1 MSKKI
6 KIPLVNKRSALHD
19 LFHEHLEDEYNYEM
33 ELYDSYYEELY
44 GEHIDY
50 DCIWPPTK
58 ETRNGKKKI
67 MDIFEEFWE
76 EGDRAAKGVR
86 KKVKGKNAVIDVKG
100 DEYECDGI
108 DDGKEIWFYWDYA
121 DKGSRIEFTS
131 MSEFNEFCDNEGYQ
145 VDFDIA
151 MSIMYRRISHV
162 CLDPSLRED
171 GIMKVIAEESY
182 GDMVYAAVPVQE
194 LSQ

>member
-6 KIPLVNKRSALHD
+6 KIPLVNKRGALHD

-33 ELYDSYYEELY
+33 DLYESYYEELY

-58 ETRNGKKKI
+58 ETRNGKDKI
-67 MDIFEEFWE
+67 MNIFEEFWGE
-76 EGDRAAKGVR
+76 YDRAKGVME
-86 KKVKGKNAVIDVKG
+86 KVKG
-100 DEYECDGI
+100 DEYDCDGI

-131 MSEFNEFCDNEGYQ
+131 MSLNNKC
-145 VDFDIA
+145 
-151 MSIMYRRISHV
+151 
-162 CLDPSLRED
+162 
-171 GIMKVIAEESY
+171 
-182 GDMVYAAVPVQE
+182 
-194 LSQ
+194 

>member
-6 KIPLVNKRSALHD
+6 KIPLVNKRGALHD

-33 ELYDSYYEELY
+33 DLYESYYEELY

-58 ETRNGKKKI
+58 ETRNGKNKI
-67 MDIFEEFWE
+67 MNIFEDFW
-76 EGDRAAKGVR
+76 GKYDRAKGVME
-86 KKVKGKNAVIDVKG
+86 KVKG
-100 DEYECDGI
+100 DEYDCDGI

-145 VDFDIA
+145 VDSDVA
-151 MSIMYRRISHV
+151 TSIMYRRISHA

-171 GIMKVIAEESY
+171 GIMKVVAEESY